1 LGRVHMTV
9 RAMKWAKPHPLKAL
23 RLHAVKYAILGIA
36 FAWLLPPCC
45 AGQVVEQTGPY
56 LAHLVEGGPSLKK
69 PLPESIANAG
79 SWSEWLWFRTDSSD
93 SNSLIAGVGNPNSS
107 DSHYFEL
114 RNGRPAVRFSA
125 ESSLIASSPLTPGA
139 WHMIAA
145 TDYGKNATLYV
156 DGVVALSGPSPEG
169 DPSPEI
175 QMAPDPP
182 SNTMDRFS
190 GEIGGFSVGS
200 GSIAAADVAQ
210 MFANPP
216 NFDAQTR
223 EENAKPWSIQVKQGI
238 GLRAPQDP
246 DEMPHGAAPELP
258 RAKPLPAAAPTLHEN
273 GTDSWDIVAN
283 WRLLSNTGAAAIPPK
298 GGAQVSMPG
307 FNDSAWLVATVPGTV
322 LTTMIDRGIYPD
334 PDFGLNNLAIPESLN
349 KHDYWYRV
357 EFPTPKHDG
366 IGRRRSLHFAG
377 INYAAEVWL
386 NGQRLGQIRGAFRR
400 GDFDV
405 TYLLH
410 TSAMNALAVRV
421 SPPPHP
427 GIPQEQSIKGGPGPD
442 GGFLTIDGPTFVDTE
457 GWDWIPAIRDRDTGL
472 WQGISLTE
480 TGPVTFGDPQVVTR
494 LPLPDRSS
502 ADIELHLPVHN
513 SGVAPLHVTVIV
525 AFEGVQIKMPATVPP
540 GDTVLHV
547 LPRNFAQ
554 LHLAHP
560 RLWWPNGYG
569 SPELYH
575 LKLQLLAGGGAV
587 SDERESTFGVREV
600 TYELTLFDH
609 AGRLQRV
616 EALPEETMGK
626 GYDAVNV
633 HHADMRQTPEG
644 WASTIDPQAEGTSA
658 IRPVTNENGLTDLVI
673 KVNGFR
679 IAVRGGNW
687 GMDDS
692 RKRVSREH
700 LEPFFR
706 LHREANLNMIR
717 NWVGQNTEETFYQ
730 LADEY
735 GMMVWNDFWATTEN
749 TDAEPDDPTLF
760 VGNARDV
767 VRRYRNHPSIVLWC
781 GRNEGVPPPALNDM
795 MIDMLREEDGTR
807 FYSPSS
813 NQIDLRPSG
822 PYKWRDPSL
831 YFSKGNRGFS
841 VELGISSFPTRE
853 AFEHTVAPE
862 DRWPLSDAWAYHDW
876 HQSNGGDT
884 HELMREL
891 DLQLGPSTS
900 LAQFERRIQLFNY
913 VDHQAIFEGMYAHL
927 WAPNSGRMIWMTQ
940 PAWPST
946 MWQMYSSDYDTQ
958 ASFYAIKKANAPLH
972 VQMDLSDHTVAVVNT
987 TQQHQNN
994 LRITARIVSP
1004 ADVTLDAEQAT
1015 VTADANTVTPVL
1027 HLPLPSLTQKN
1038 PLVFVRL
1045 EMRDEKGTPVADNFY
1060 WVAHDPASYR
1070 GLNSL
1075 APASIDARA
1084 LSTPSVPSSSGEEN
1098 TWNVRLKNIG
1108 ADPALAMKL
1117 TLFHSDGTRVLPA
1130 YYSDNYISLLPGEER
1145 TIAVHAPLDSAGA
1158 GKLHFTV
1165 RGWNL
1170 PEKDVQPT
1178 AEQSAV
1184 TPHSE

>member
-1 LGRVHMTV
+1 MMF
-9 RAMKWAKPHPLKAL
+9 RAMCCVKTCMLRAL
-23 RLHAVKYAILGIA
+23 RTSLSRSAILGIS
-36 FAWLLPPCC
+36 FALLLPYCLV
-45 AGQVVEQTGPY
+45 GQGVEQEGPY

-69 PLPESIANAG
+69 PLPASIANAH
-79 SWSEWLWFRTDSSD
+79 SWSEWVWFRVDNSGSD
-93 SNSLIAGVGNPNSS
+93 SLIAGVGDPASS
-107 DSHYFEL
+107 HSRYVEVL
-114 RNGRPAVRFSA
+114 NGRPGVRFST
-125 ESSLIASSPLTPGA
+125 ESSLLAPSSLRSGG
-139 WHMIAA
+139 WHMIAI
-145 TDYGKNATLYV
+145 TDDGKKTSLYV
-156 DGVVALSGPSPEG
+156 DGVLASSEPSVRG
-169 DPSPEI
+169 DVSSEL
-175 QMAPDPP
+175 QLAPDPP
-182 SNTMDRFS
+182 SSTMDRFS
-190 GEIGGFSVGS
+190 GDIGGFSVSS
-200 GSIAAADVAQ
+200 GSMAAADVAQ
-210 MFANPP
+210 IFATPP

-238 GLRAPQDP
+238 GLLAPQDP
-246 DEMPHGAAPELP
+246 EEMPHGAAPEQP
-258 RAKPLPAAAPTLHEN
+258 RAKPLPPAGPTLHEN
-273 GTDSWDIVAN
+273 GNNSWDIAAN
-283 WRLLSNTGAAAIPPK
+283 WHLLSNVGDAAIPAK
-298 GGAQVSMPG
+298 DGAQVSIPG

-334 PDFGLNNLAIPESLN
+334 SDFGLNNLAIPESLN

-357 EFPTPKHDG
+357 EFPTPKTEG
-366 IGRRRSLHFAG
+366 TGRRRSLHFAG

-405 TYLLH
+405 THLLR
-410 TSAMNALAVRV
+410 TSGMNALAVRV

-427 GIPQEQSIKGGPGPD
+427 GIPQEQSVKGGPGPD

-472 WQGISLTE
+472 WQGVSLTE
-480 TGPVTFGDPQVVTR
+480 SGAVTFGDPQVVTR
-494 LPLPDRSS
+494 LPLPDISS
-502 ADIELHLPVHN
+502 ADVELHLPVHN
-513 SGVAPLHVTVIV
+513 STSAPMHMTVDV
-525 AFEGVQIKMPATVPP
+525 AFEGVHIKMPAAVPP
-540 GDTVLHV
+540 GDTVLNL
-547 LPRNFAQ
+547 LPLEFAQ

-569 SPELYH
+569 SPDLYH
-575 LKLQLLAGGGAV
+575 LKLQLVADSGGV

-616 EALPEETMGK
+616 EAVPAETMGK
-626 GYDAVNV
+626 GYDAVDV
-633 HHADMRQTPEG
+633 HHADMRQTAEG
-644 WASTIDPQAEGTSA
+644 WASTIDPLAEGTSA
-658 IRPVTNENGLTDLVI
+658 IRPVTNEKGLTDLI
-673 KVNGFR
+673 LKVNGVR

-717 NWVGQNTEETFYQ
+717 NWVGQSTEETFYQ

-749 TDAEPDDPTLF
+749 TDAEPEDPTLF
-760 VGNARDV
+760 VDNARDV
-767 VRRYRNHPSIVLWC
+767 VRRYRNHPSIVVWC

-813 NQIDLRPSG
+813 NQVDLRPSG
-822 PYKWRDPSL
+822 PYKWREPSL
-831 YFSKGNRGFS
+831 YFSKLNRGFS

-853 AFEHTVAPE
+853 AFEHTVAPA
-862 DRWPLSDAWAYHDW
+862 DRWPLNDAWAYHDW
-876 HQSNGGDT
+876 HQSKGGDT

-891 DLQLGPSTS
+891 DLELGPSTS
-900 LAQFERRIQLFNY
+900 LAEFERRIQLFNY

-927 WAPNSGRMIWMTQ
+927 WSPNSGRMIWMTQ

-946 MWQMYSSDYDTQ
+946 MWQLYSSDYDTQ
-958 ASFYAIKKANAPLH
+958 ASFYGVKKANAPLH
-972 VQMDLSDHTVAVVNT
+972 VQMDLSDYTVAAVNT
-987 TQQHQNN
+987 TLKQQELH
-994 LRITARIVSP
+994 ITATIVSP
-1004 ADVTLDAEQAT
+1004 AKVTLDVENAT
-1015 VTADANTVTPVL
+1015 VIADANVVTPAL
-1027 HLPLPSLTQKN
+1027 HLPITSLTVKN

-1045 EMRDEKGTPVADNFY
+1045 EMRDAKGGLVADNFY
-1060 WVAHDPASYR
+1060 WIARNAESYR
-1070 GLNSL
+1070 GLNKL
-1075 APASIDARA
+1075 VPASIDVQA
-1084 LSTPSVPSSSGEEN
+1084 LAGSSVPSLSGEEN

-1108 ADPALAMKL
+1108 ASPSIAMKL
-1117 TLFHSDGTRVLPA
+1117 TLFHADNTRVLPA

-1145 TIAVHAPLDSAGA
+1145 TIVVHAPSSVAGV
-1158 GKLHFTV
+1158 GDIHFTL

-1170 PEKDVQPT
+1170 PERDVPSTVGQGSV
-1178 AEQSAV
+1178 AR
-1184 TPHSE
+1184 HSE